1 MHCTRSQSATTRTA
15 QKSLLR
21 VADTFRTGNGQS
33 GKLSTPIEVIHRF
46 GDLSP
51 PTVKTRDAEYMTFLS
66 ALLTCALAF
75 TAPTTSPQEDN
86 RFTWPLTPT
95 PQVTRAFQLPTTPY
109 GPGHRGIDLAATPG
123 QPVLAAA
130 PGVVTFAATL
140 AGRGV
145 ITIDHD
151 GDLRTTYE
159 PVTPTV
165 PVGAQVHAT
174 QQIGT
179 VVPGHPDCPA
189 AACLHWGVR
198 RADEYLNPL
207 TLVTHDT
214 QIRLKPWTDP
224 PDF

>member
-1 MHCTRSQSATTRTA
+1 VHCTRSQSATTRTA

-21 VADTFRTGNGQS
+21 VADTFRTGNSQT
-33 GKLSTPIEVIHRF
+33 GKLSTPTEVIHRF
-46 GDLSP
+46 RDRSP
-51 PTVKTRDAEYMTFLS
+51 HAVKARDAEYMTFLS
-66 ALLTCALAF
+66 ALLTCALAL
-75 TAPTTSPQEDN
+75 TAPAATPQDDG

-109 GPGHRGIDLAATPG
+109 GPGHRGIDLAATPA

-130 PGVVTFAATL
+130 HGVVTFAATL

-165 PVGAQVHAT
+165 TVGTQVHAT

-179 VVPGHPDCPA
+179 VDAGHPDCPA
-189 AACLHWGVR
+189 PACLHWGVR

-207 TLVTHDT
+207 TLVATDT

-224 PDF
+224 PNS